1 MARRPVSPRARTVI
15 ELVMAISRVFFR
27 LRAAGREIG
36 AVSPAGQGTWGFL
49 RSLRLEGPLTVPQ
62 LARARPVAR
71 QYIQKMADELAA
83 GGLIEF
89 IDNPAHRRS
98 RLMRL
103 TKKGEALHD
112 AIERR
117 VAAAGERMA
126 EGLDDRALEG
136 ALAVMRQLAR
146 RLAAAPEEEGPPA
159 RTAPAPKGAA
169 RSTSRAGRPRSGRRG
184 ASPRK
189 RNRR

>member
-1 MARRPVSPRARTVI
+1 MARRAVSPRARTMIDLVI
-15 ELVMAISRVFFR
+15 AVSRVFFR

-49 RSLRLEGPLTVPQ
+49 RSLRLDGPLTVPQ
-62 LARARPVAR
+62 LARSRPVAR

-83 GGLIEF
+83 EGLIEF
-89 IDNPAHRRS
+89 FDNPAHRRS

-112 AIERR
+112 AIELR

-126 EGLDDRALEG
+126 EGFDDRDIAT
-136 ALAVMRQLAR
+136 ALAVMRELAQ
-146 RLAAAPEEEGPPA
+146 RLAAAPEEAGSPA
-159 RTAPAPKGAA
+159 RKARAPKAAA
-169 RSTSRAGRPRSGRRG
+169 RSTSRAGRPRSGQRG
-184 ASPRK
+184 ANPRK